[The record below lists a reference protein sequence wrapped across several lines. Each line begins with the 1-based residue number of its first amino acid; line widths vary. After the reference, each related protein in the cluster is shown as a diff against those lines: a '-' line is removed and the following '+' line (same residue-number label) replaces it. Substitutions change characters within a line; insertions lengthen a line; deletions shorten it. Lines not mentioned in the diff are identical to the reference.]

1 MADMISSFFNLH
13 HTLLINP
20 CMLEL
25 VDDVSAVTGVVIEDV
40 VTVRDDFR
48 KDSCV
53 IRVDD
58 TAEVA
63 GDVLEEVTRTGDQ
76 DLWQDLK
83 YKGSSP
89 CTNYIQ
95 AQFEDHSLHLL
106 TGRRTP

>member
-1 MADMISSFFNLH
+1 
-13 HTLLINP
+13 
-20 CMLEL
+20 MLEL

-63 GDVLEEVTRTGDQ
+63 GDVLEEVTRTGDFKKGDQ